1 MNKTLLLAMS
11 MSCAFAFCGCDD
23 EENSAPTV
31 IDTPIVLSGK
41 AYTFDPELEGEIWKR
56 GKSVGVY
63 MKKENSVETVSPYT
77 NVKYNTTAEPLGYF
91 SPETPA
97 TLINMPKEG
106 NVDVVA
112 YYPYSENLNSDSYP
126 MTVASQK
133 VSANF
138 AFLYANVKGMNVQ
151 NNKTELQFRPVLSQL
166 VFNLIAGDGVTDE
179 YLNESSIK
187 VKGMPTV
194 ANFNILSGAFEQA
207 SEVKDIDMV
216 SFLPEEEKGNGAS
229 GQVFPAETTEGFS
242 AEIKIARMNR
252 TEKWNFV
259 DAEETRTLEPGM
271 RYICNVTVSLD
282 KIEVSVDKEAI
293 DGWNKGEG
301 QEVTGEENL
310 VLTDIE
316 ELPLGGITDCGGD
329 DPLKQSIGTWC
340 FKTRDDMPLSVEV
353 ISDDELGKNVIY
365 GKFEKAVTSWFK
377 SYVSYRGG
385 NAEAGVY
392 SISFK
397 AKGTSGKSIRC
408 YVATADKTTFA
419 SKKTSVFV
427 ANDKGTGGKP
437 YNGYVSFNLTDEW
450 TDYTIKFNFA
460 KMVQDPYSFAETDIR
475 EATAEA
481 LKDFYISFFNTTN
494 NTAVDFY
501 LSDVVF
507 KKID

>member
-31 IDTPIVLSGK
+31 TDTPIVLSGK

-126 MTVASQK
+126 MTVANQK

-138 AFLYANVKGMNVQ
+138 AFLYANAKGMNVQ
-151 NNKTELQFRPVLSQL
+151 NNKMKLQFRPVLSQL
-166 VFNLIAGDGVTDE
+166 IFNLIAGDGVTDE

-194 ANFNILSGAFEQA
+194 ANFNILSGTFEQA
-207 SEVKDIDMV
+207 SDVKDIDMI
-216 SFLPEEEKGNGAS
+216 SFLPEEERGNGAS
-229 GQVFPAETTEGFS
+229 GQVFPAVTTNGFS

-252 TEKWNFV
+252 TETWNFG
-259 DAEETRTLEPGM
+259 DTEETRTLEQGI

-293 DGWNKGEG
+293 DGWNKCER

-316 ELPLGGITDCGGD
+316 ELPLNGITDCGAD
-329 DPLKQSIGTWC
+329 DPLKQRGDTWC
-340 FKTRDDMPLSVEV
+340 YKTHSDMPFAVQV
-353 ISDDELGKNVIY
+353 VSDDELNKNVIY
-365 GKFEKAVTSWFK
+365 GRFDSSSEIRWYK
-377 SYVSYRGG
+377 SYVLYRSG

-397 AKGTSGKSIRC
+397 AKGTADKSIRC
-408 YVATADKTTFA
+408 YVATGDKKTFA
-419 SKKTSVFV
+419 NGTSVFV
-427 ANDKGTGGKP
+427 ANAKGTGTKP
-437 YNGYVSFNLTDEW
+437 YNGYVNFTLTDKW
-450 TDYTIKFNFA
+450 TDYTLEFNFA
-460 KMVQDPYSFAETDIR
+460 KMVQDPYGFAETDLR
-475 EATAEA
+475 NATAEA
-481 LKDFYISFFNTTN
+481 LKDFYISFFNTAN
-494 NTAVDFY
+494 NTVVNFY